1 MTGKQNSVR
10 KKIQLVILLCGS
22 SNVSQILALEFGA
35 QLQGIGDMKIS
46 NCHVY
51 GLADMTVPVHGTYVF
66 EKGEVSRTTAH
77 SY

>member
-22 SNVSQILALEFGA
+22 SDVSQILALEFGA

-51 GLADMTVPVHGTYVF
+51 GMDGGHDSLHGT
-66 EKGEVSRTTAH
+66 
-77 SY
+77 

>member
-51 GLADMTVPVHGTYVF
+51 GMDGGHDSLHGT
-66 EKGEVSRTTAH
+66 
-77 SY
+77 